1 MKSEINIILKNK
13 FDELS
18 KMSESVNSF
27 AETNSLNDEIKHD
40 IKLALDEIITNII
53 SYAFDDD
60 NEHEISVKICIDN
73 NKLSINI
80 EDDGKPFD
88 PLEYPPPDTTKP
100 LEERDIGGLG
110 VFFVRELMDEIE
122 YKRKENKNI
131 LTITKSVIRNP

>member
-27 AETNSLNDEIKHD
+27 AKTNSLNDEIKHD

-60 NEHEISVKICIDN
+60 SEHEISVKIHVDDKNVFI
-73 NKLSINI
+73 KI
-80 EDDGKPFD
+80 EDDGKPFN
-88 PLEYPPPDTTKP
+88 PLEYPQPDTTKP

-110 VFFVRELMDEIE
+110 VFFVRELMNEIE
-122 YKRKENKNI
+122 YERKGNKNI
-131 LTITKSVIRNP
+131 LTVTKSVIRNL

>member
-131 LTITKSVIRNP
+131 LTITKSISVNS